1 MPSAEE
7 HWTDM
12 HFVAR
17 IVSTHDPVVCVKNNK
32 LPVPKVCKE
41 IMKADAEWNTD
52 LKINE
57 ATCKR
62 IFSKMILMLRDFV
75 NEPHSHSPWKQT
87 SMLNTFLFHL
97 SESQSKYTISICNS
111 SLKFIKNKHNFH
123 RLLNVIPYEG

>member
-62 IFSKMILMLRDFV
+62 IFSKMILTLGDFV
-75 NEPHSHSPWKQT
+75 NEPHGLPENKLLWEIH
-87 SMLNTFLFHL
+87 FC
-97 SESQSKYTISICNS
+97 SICQSHKTNTQ
-111 SLKFIKNKHNFH
+111 
-123 RLLNVIPYEG
+123 

>member
-7 HWTDM
+7 HWTDT

-62 IFSKMILMLRDFV
+62 IFSKMILTRRDFV
-75 NEPHSHSPWKQT
+75 NEPHVFPENKLSREIHFCSTCQSHKA
-87 SMLNTFLFHL
+87 NT
-97 SESQSKYTISICNS
+97 Q
-111 SLKFIKNKHNFH
+111 
-123 RLLNVIPYEG
+123 